1 MAKHEHVCAE
11 HEHTCV
17 KMLRPQPYC
26 VPAGLVIEKGVVD
39 PTAVNVNDANYV
51 VYTPVAHR
59 GTPDQADSAT
69 VTSHGGNKTETVWA
83 APNAT
88 DSPDASLPFDGAG
101 ITAGTRDVQF
111 HFHSIIQTPPHCTS

>member
-1 MAKHEHVCAE
+1 M
-11 HEHTCV
+11 
-17 KMLRPQPYC
+17 
-26 VPAGLVIEKGVVD
+26 PAGLVIEKGVVD
-39 PTAVNVNDANYV
+39 PNAVNVNDPNYV

-59 GTPDQADSAT
+59 GTPGQADAAT

-101 ITAGTRDVQF
+101 ITAGPTRNVQF
-111 HFHSIIQTPPHCTS
+111 HFHSI